1 MAGAYLTDSVPGIG
15 GRLRA
20 RPEDFRV
27 EEIPLASPSGD
38 GEHLHLWV
46 EKRGISTI
54 EALRTLCR
62 ALDIPESEAGYAG
75 LKDTN
80 AVARQWFSFR
90 TKTQKVPDSVSMLEQ
105 KGIRVLEAA
114 RSRIQMRRGALSGNR
129 FEILVR
135 DTAPDAGERAQE
147 VLDCIAARGLP
158 NAFGDQ
164 RFGVHGHTARIGF
177 ALTRGKWRGVLDALL
192 GSARFSLTRSDADER
207 LLEAA
212 RRYEADEFRGAREL
226 YPPSWEA
233 ERRAL
238 ARLEQGV
245 SPRQAVASLPLRERV
260 LYGGAFQAAVFNLC
274 LAGRLEAHTHDRL
287 WSGDVI
293 FHHET
298 GKTRRI
304 GAPEKEA
311 SALARFEASPAGPLI
326 GRKLIEARG
335 EAGKLERSV
344 LESLG
349 AGGPGI
355 LDGLEGLKLYGSR
368 RPYRVQIKEVSLRS
382 EKEGLRLGFTLP
394 PGAYASEVLREL
406 TKNEPPVGAVTRIG
420 GEHRADSSALRGR

>member
-1 MAGAYLTDSVPGIG
+1 MEGTYLTDSVPGIG

-20 RPEDFRV
+20 RPDDFRV
-27 EEIPLASPSGD
+27 EEIPLAPPSGD

-46 EKRGISTI
+46 EKRGVPTI
-54 EALRTLCR
+54 EVLRALCR
-62 ALDIPESEAGYAG
+62 VLDTPEAEAGYAG
-75 LKDTN
+75 LKDAN
-80 AVARQWFSFR
+80 AVTRQWFSFR
-90 TKTQKVPDSVSMLEQ
+90 TKIQEVPRAVLGLEQ
-105 KGIRVLEAA
+105 NGIRVLQAGRS
-114 RSRIQMRRGALSGNR
+114 RSRIRRGALSGNR

-135 DTAPDAGERAQE
+135 DVSPDAEKRARE
-147 VLDCIAARGLP
+147 ILDLLAARGLP

-164 RFGVHGHTARIGF
+164 RFGVHGHTARVGF
-177 ALTRGKWRGVLDALL
+177 ALVKGDCRGVLDALL
-192 GSARFSLTRSDADER
+192 GSERFSFMRNDADER

-212 RRYEADEFRGAREL
+212 RRYEAGEFRGARDL

-233 ERRAL
+233 ERGAL
-238 ARLEQGV
+238 ARLEQGA
-245 SPRQAVASLPLRERV
+245 SLRQAAASIPARERV
-260 LYGGAFQAAVFNLC
+260 LYGGAFQACLFNFC
-274 LAGRLEAHTHDRL
+274 LARRLEARAHDEI
-287 WSGDVI
+287 WAGDVV

-298 GKTRRI
+298 GKTRRV

-311 SALARFEASPAGPLI
+311 RALERFEVSPAGPLI
-326 GRKLIEARG
+326 GRKLVDARG

-355 LDGLEGLKLYGSR
+355 LDGLESLNLHGSR
-368 RPYRVQIKEVSLRS
+368 RPYRVRMEEESLRQ
-382 EKEGLRLGFTLP
+382 EKEGLRLFFTLP

-420 GEHRADSSALRGR
+420 GGR